1 MPTARELLEQADA
14 LMRRNRGR
22 ESEPDI
28 PELTDEVAVA
38 GGASVATRRA
48 IESLTTALESQRE
61 ADDVPELT
69 DAVARIEEVLI
80 EAPPDEGV
88 DSRWLESE
96 LGGASITGP
105 APDSIAV
112 VPPSTLRPAEPAA
125 NEFAPPERPPWRSDE
140 HKLAPEAAA
149 AVLASTLASPLAPRG
164 EAPSGAAD
172 PAFDAMLGLRP
183 AEVEFERELA
193 PASPSGEEVELPAD
207 VTEAPADVA
216 EAPADVAEAPAD
228 VTEAPAD
235 VAEAPADVAE
245 APADVTEA
253 PADVAEAPADVAEAP
268 ADVAEAPADVTE
280 VLAASEAADEARD
293 IEEIAEASATAI
305 AEPGVAAESVP
316 IAAPSWDVIAED
328 IRMQVLQ
335 RIDIF
340 TDTGLQG
347 ELAARLQP
355 VVDRA
360 SADLI
365 ATINREVG
373 QLLRAYVAEAIERE
387 IEKWRESNP

>member
-38 GGASVATRRA
+38 EGASVATRRA

-125 NEFAPPERPPWRSDE
+125 NEFAPPERPPWHSDE

-149 AVLASTLASPLAPRG
+149 AVLASTLASPLATRG

-183 AEVEFERELA
+183 AEAEFERELA
-193 PASPSGEEVELPAD
+193 PASPSGEEA
-207 VTEAPADVA
+207 EAPADVA

-235 VAEAPADVAE
+235 VAEAPADV
-245 APADVTEA
+245 TEA
-253 PADVAEAPADVAEAP
+253 PVDVAEAPADMAEAPVDVAEAP

-293 IEEIAEASATAI
+293 IEEIAEASATAV

>member
-28 PELTDEVAVA
+28 PELTDEVVLAEPVVAERGEA
-38 GGASVATRRA
+38 GGASAPGPSRSV
-48 IESLTTALESQRE
+48 E
-61 ADDVPELT
+61 DVPELT
-69 DAVARIEEVLI
+69 DALGQVEEVSI
-80 EAPPDEGV
+80 EAVPEEV
-88 DSRWLESE
+88 ESRWLESM
-96 LGGASITGP
+96 LGGASVTGP

-112 VPPSTLRPAEPAA
+112 VPPSTLRAAEPASEPDA
-125 NEFAPPERPPWRSDE
+125 GARGSSPTDE
-140 HKLAPEAAA
+140 HVRSPEI
-149 AVLASTLASPLAPRG
+149 
-164 EAPSGAAD
+164 GAAPALPPAEGVSAGAGD
-172 PAFDAMLGLRP
+172 PAFDAMLGLRSI
-183 AEVEFERELA
+183 EREPDREFA
-193 PASPSGEEVELPAD
+193 PPATPPD
-207 VTEAPADVA
+207 STGTVDAF
-216 EAPADVAEAPAD
+216 
-228 VTEAPAD
+228 
-235 VAEAPADVAE
+235 
-245 APADVTEA
+245 
-253 PADVAEAPADVAEAP
+253 
-268 ADVAEAPADVTE
+268 
-280 VLAASEAADEARD
+280 AADEAGSGTD
-293 IEEIAEASATAI
+293 EEGQA
-305 AEPGVAAESVP
+305 P
-316 IAAPSWDVIAED
+316 IAAQHEIAPAAPPPAEPAWDAVAEE

-340 TDTGLQG
+340 TDTSLQG